1 MEATGL
7 PPHQGQK
14 GLAAGLCAAQGKGH
28 PHPSCIPTGTLQ
40 EPEAQGVSRAS
51 QQGRV
56 WLGCEPRWA
65 HRRLKTGVCPR
76 PPSREGRGWD
86 LNPDGLPSH
95 KHPSCSLFSLQGSP
109 QRQAVSQGAAPGHP
123 AALCAYTVASRHHPR
138 PGTTPDHRTSL
149 EGRARQEK
157 GRHRASSEGCRPE
170 AMLSAGRGGPKAAP
184 ASFWLS

>member
-1 MEATGL
+1 MGSPVTSTH
-7 PPHQGQK
+7 P
-14 GLAAGLCAAQGKGH
+14 AG
-28 PHPSCIPTGTLQ
+28 P
-40 EPEAQGVSRAS
+40 
-51 QQGRV
+51 
-56 WLGCEPRWA
+56 
-65 HRRLKTGVCPR
+65 
-76 PPSREGRGWD
+76 
-86 LNPDGLPSH
+86 
-95 KHPSCSLFSLQGSP
+95 FSLQGSP

-184 ASFWLS
+184 ASFWLSQGIHSPYRGGGAASLRDSSPGPPRAIPSKPNGQGQSQPLLWKKGLRLCLPPHPPQRCHLARSWGQSPRLETQEATEAALGP